1 MQSLEQFD
9 FVIIG
14 GGLVGASLAVG
25 LAQVCPSLNI
35 LVLEQKA
42 AALPNIELNGEHDFS
57 QKTIALNQG
66 AKLFF
71 ESLGVSFN
79 VLTPIKSVHVSM
91 QNALGQFQFTAP
103 SNYDAL
109 GYIIPIFALENVLSQ
124 ARESYYRNLH
134 WVQPSADLSLE
145 TIPSGWQIA
154 YFDVTKQ
161 KKMQV
166 KTKCL
171 IGSDG
176 PYSIVK
182 KSLGI
187 SDEIMNYDHIAT
199 IANVRLTQPHQ
210 YLAYERFTQEGGALA
225 LLPFGKKSDMTMV
238 LTHSSKQAKM
248 YQDLSEKDFLTQLSE
263 MMGKRMCFE
272 AISQRIQ
279 VPLSMRIAE
288 HQVAR
293 RTILMGNSA
302 HLLHPIA
309 AQGFNLSIQDIRC
322 LIKLIKTNLA
332 NPQYI
337 GSGAM
342 LHEYAQAREAIQKQ
356 TIQVTDKI
364 AHYYS
369 SQRLPTWLKG
379 ISLLSLNHLPL
390 KNYFTQK
397 SMGIA

>member
-25 LAQVCPSLNI
+25 LAQACPSLNI

-42 AALPNIELNGEHDFS
+42 ASHNAELNCEHDFS

-66 AKLFF
+66 TKLFF
-71 ESLGVSFN
+71 ENLGIFPAM
-79 VLTPIKSVHVSM
+79 LTPIKNVHVSM
-91 QNALGQFQFTAP
+91 QNALGQFQFTP
-103 SNYDAL
+103 PQGSEAL
-109 GYIIPIFALENVLSQ
+109 GYIIPIVALENLLSQ
-124 ARESYYRNLH
+124 ARQQYHSNLH
-134 WVQPSADLSLE
+134 WVQPSADVTLE
-145 TIPSGWQIA
+145 SIPSGWQVT
-154 YFDVTKQ
+154 YLDVKKQ
-161 KKMQV
+161 KKKQV
-166 KTKCL
+166 KAKCL

-176 PYSIVK
+176 PDSIVK
-182 KSLGI
+182 KSVCI
-187 SDEIMNYDHIAT
+187 SDTIMNYDHVAT
-199 IANVRLTQPHQ
+199 IANVRLTQHHQ
-210 YLAYERFTQEGGALA
+210 FSAYERFTQEGGALA
-225 LLPFGKKSDMTMV
+225 LLPFGKKTDMTMV
-238 LTHSSKQAKM
+238 LTHSSKNASM
-248 YQDLSEKDFLTQLSE
+248 YQALSDQEFLTQLSA

-272 AISQRIQ
+272 AISQKIQ

-342 LHEYAQAREAIQKQ
+342 LHEYVQNREAIQKQ